1 MLLLE
6 TNRMN
11 LTTDARDK
19 VRRLEAALLTMPQI
33 DLQTTHALSG
43 GVYAR
48 TVFIP
53 AGTVVTGATHKK
65 DHICIIDGDVET
77 ILDGETQ
84 RITGRVILNGQAGVK
99 RAVYAHDDTLWTT
112 VCQTALHDIADIE
125 AELVEEPEQLQTR
138 RMIESEDVCRLET

>member
-1 MLLLE
+1 MSIVQH
-6 TNRMN
+6 
-11 LTTDARDK
+11 DHSK
-19 VRRLEAALLTMPQI
+19 IRRLEAILLRAPQV
-33 DLQTTHALSG
+33 DMQTTHALSG

-77 ILDGETQ
+77 ILDGQPQ
-84 RITGRVILNGQAGVK
+84 RITGRVVINGTKGVK

-112 VCQTALHDIADIE
+112 VCATALTDMDAIE
-125 AELVEEPEQLQTR
+125 AELVEEPERLQTR
-138 RMIESEDVCRLET
+138 RLIESEGVCRL

>member
-1 MLLLE
+1 MVSDVTHPQE
-6 TNRMN
+6 H
-11 LTTDARDK
+11 AK
-19 VRRLEAALLTMPQI
+19 IRRLEACLLEFPQV

-65 DHICIIDGDVET
+65 DHVCIIDGDVET
-77 ILDGETQ
+77 ILNGEPQ
-84 RITGRVILNGQAGVK
+84 RITGRVVLNGTKGVK

-112 VCQTALHDIADIE
+112 VCSTALTDIEAIE

-138 RMIESEDVCRLET
+138 RLLTHEEAPCLSE

>member
-1 MLLLE
+1 
-6 TNRMN
+6 MN
-11 LTTDARDK
+11 LVKDPYAK
-19 VRRLEAALLTMPQI
+19 VRKLEAALLRCPQV
-33 DLQTTHALSG
+33 DMQTTHALSG

-53 AGTVVTGATHKK
+53 AGSVVTGATHKK

-77 ILDGETQ
+77 ILDGQKQ

-112 VCQTALHDIADIE
+112 VCRTDLIDIADIE
-125 AELVEEPEQLQTR
+125 ADLVEEPESLQTR
-138 RMIESEDVCRLET
+138 NLLESEASCLLSQQQ

>member
-1 MLLLE
+1 
-6 TNRMN
+6 
-11 LTTDARDK
+11 
-19 VRRLEAALLTMPQI
+19 VRRLEAALLRCPQV

-65 DHICIIDGDVET
+65 NHICIIDGDVET
-77 ILDGETQ
+77 ILDGTKQ
-84 RITGRVILNGQAGVK
+84 RITGRVILNGQKGVK

-112 VCQTALHDIADIE
+112 VCRTDLIDIADIE

-138 RMIESEDVCRLET
+138 HLLESEAPSCLLES

>member
-1 MLLLE
+1 MSIVQH
-6 TNRMN
+6 
-11 LTTDARDK
+11 DHSK
-19 VRRLEAALLTMPQI
+19 IRRLEAILLRAPQV
-33 DLQTTHALSG
+33 DMQTTHALSG

-77 ILDGETQ
+77 ILDGQPQ
-84 RITGRVILNGQAGVK
+84 RITGRVVINGTKGVK

-112 VCQTALHDIADIE
+112 VCSTSLTDIEAIE
-125 AELVEEPEQLQTR
+125 AELVEEPESLQTR
-138 RMIESEDVCRLET
+138 RLIESEGVCRL